1 MSYARSRHALVLA
14 TALLL
19 CLTGAA
25 SGQGQNRGPSPA
37 FQAELRKT
45 LEQRRARRTRT
56 SVRPPNAVIP
66 WPMPPVLIIRAT
78 PEVHDEIESL
88 LGKLRY
94 YP

>member
-1 MSYARSRHALVLA
+1 MAYRRNRHALALA
-14 TALLL
+14 AALLMFL
-19 CLTGAA
+19 PGVA
-25 SGQGQNRGPSPA
+25 SGQDRNRGPSPA

-56 SVRPPNAVIP
+56 GMRPPNAIVP
-66 WPMPPVLIIRAT
+66 WPMPPALIIRAT

-88 LGKLRY
+88 LGKLRR